1 MSTDAP
7 RIPASLADLAIPL
20 ADLAPYYRNPR
31 SGDLDAIGESLSTHG
46 QYKPIVVNRGTHTG
60 RPNEILA
67 GNHTA
72 KAARKLGWDDI
83 AVTWLDVDEATA
95 AKIVIVDN
103 RTSDLAGYDTALLA
117 DILTDLPD
125 LEGTGY
131 DQEQLDD
138 LLDDTSLPA
147 PIELPSDG
155 AARGPP
161 RPSTTSSGGTS
172 SGHPPVCGSRRTRW
186 SSSTRSTS
194 GTWTSRTPTS
204 GSAGT
209 SSTRST
215 TPARRTPRESP
226 RRTVRSRLP
235 AG

>member
-155 AARGPP
+155 A
-161 RPSTTSSGGTS
+161 GT
-172 SGHPPVCGSRRTRW
+172 GAAATVDYLQWGYLQW
-186 SSSTRSTS
+186 SSTR
-194 GTWTSRTPTS
+194 
-204 GSAGT
+204 
-209 SSTRST
+209 
-215 TPARRTPRESP
+215 
-226 RRTVRSRLP
+226 VRITQDEVEFLNAIYKRYVDEQDSDLGFGWHVLNEEHH
-235 AG
+235 ASEENAA

>member
-1 MSTDAP
+1 MT
-7 RIPASLADLAIPL
+7 LAIPL

-31 SGDLDAIGESLSTHG
+31 AGDLDAIAESLSTHG

-72 KAARKLGWDDI
+72 KAARKLGWDAI

-155 AARGPP
+155 A
-161 RPSTTSSGGTS
+161 GT
-172 SGHPPVCGSRRTRW
+172 GAAATVDYLQWGYLQW
-186 SSSTRSTS
+186 SSTR
-194 GTWTSRTPTS
+194 
-204 GSAGT
+204 
-209 SSTRST
+209 
-215 TPARRTPRESP
+215 
-226 RRTVRSRLP
+226 VRITQDEVEFLNAIYKRYVDEQDSDLGFGWHVLNEEHH
-235 AG
+235 ASEEDAA

>member
-7 RIPASLADLAIPL
+7 RIPASLADLVVPL

-31 SGDLDAIGESLSTHG
+31 TGDLDAIAESLATHG

-60 RPNEILA
+60 RSNEILA

-72 KAARKLGWDDI
+72 KAARRLGWDHI

-155 AARGPP
+155 A
-161 RPSTTSSGGTS
+161 GT
-172 SGHPPVCGSRRTRW
+172 GAAATVDYLQWGYLQW
-186 SSSTRSTS
+186 SSIRVRITQDEVEFLNSIYKRYVDEQDTDL
-194 GTWTSRTPTS
+194 GFGWHVLNEEHH
-204 GSAGT
+204 
-209 SSTRST
+209 
-215 TPARRTPRESP
+215 AREES
-226 RRTVRSRLP
+226 V
-235 AG
+235 A